1 PSWKKKR
8 KKKGT
13 RATCALRRLDH
24 FVTPC
29 FVPSPSDARHTRAAN
44 FLSRHVEC
52 VLSHTRNFQHFPCF
66 INTYARSMHAGTRLA
81 EQGRGNLFSRM
92 FRMTESTIG
101 DESRSASGGSKLV
114 VTMLVALLAAAGA
127 GGGVYWFTAHSN
139 ADVVAEDGG
148 QA

>member
-1 PSWKKKR
+1 CRPATKTSCFRCSRNTCRPSDPRCLPVPSWKKKR

-81 EQGRGNLFSRM
+81 E
-92 FRMTESTIG
+92 
-101 DESRSASGGSKLV
+101 
-114 VTMLVALLAAAGA
+114 
-127 GGGVYWFTAHSN
+127 
-139 ADVVAEDGG
+139 
-148 QA
+148 